1 MSRGVFAVVLLLA
14 SAAAAKCSPD
24 GLFVFPTAGSVIPT
38 NSRFILEGVGKEKA
52 RVERLSQ
59 HAAESGEDLVLKAV
73 DDVVIVKLGK
83 TKGVDYWTSDMN
95 RVAVV
100 LTPNRPLIPHRQYTL
115 LIDKLLP
122 GYQMLND
129 TGMDTMTWT
138 TGGNP
143 DKSIKDPNDPRLTGV
158 DKTAPKYQV
167 KPAVAEGYYRK
178 DSNESYLKLRTTLA
192 EEAAAY
198 FVVTLKRARGAS
210 AEQRY
215 PVPIN
220 GGEASVGHDACSGSF
235 VFEDGRAYKMTIET
249 FDSAGNKCT
258 EVLKPIEVQAPRPG
272 LQ

>member
-1 MSRGVFAVVLLLA
+1 MFRAAFAFCLLLA
-14 SAAAAKCSPD
+14 SVAAAKCQPD
-24 GLFVFPTAGSVIPT
+24 GLFVFPTPGSVIPT

-52 RVERLSQ
+52 RVERLS
-59 HAAESGEDLVLKAV
+59 SGEDLVLKAV
-73 DDVVIVKLGK
+73 DDVVIVKIGK

-100 LTPNRPLIPHRQYTL
+100 LVPNRPLIPHRQYTL

-122 GYQMLND
+122 GYQVLNE
-129 TGMDTMTWT
+129 TGLETMTWT
-138 TGGNP
+138 TGGG
-143 DKSIKDPNDPRLTGV
+143 DKNVKDVNDPRVTGI

-192 EEAAAY
+192 EDAAAY
-198 FVVTLKRARGAS
+198 FVVTLKRARGATT
-210 AEQRY
+210 EQRY

-220 GGEASVGHDACSGSF
+220 GGEASLGHDNCSGSF
-235 VFEDGRAYKMTIET
+235 VFDDGRAYKITIDT
-249 FDSAGNKCT
+249 FDSAGNKCV

>member
-1 MSRGVFAVVLLLA
+1 MGRAVFALLLLA
-14 SAAAAKCSPD
+14 ASASAAKCAPD
-24 GLFVFPTAGSVIPT
+24 GLFVFPTPGSVIPT
-38 NSRFILEGVGKEKA
+38 NSRFILEGVGKEKT
-52 RVERLSQ
+52 RVERLSSG
-59 HAAESGEDLVLKAV
+59 ELTLGEDLVLKAI
-73 DDVVIVKLGK
+73 DDVVIVKIGK
-83 TKGVDYWTSDMN
+83 IKGTDYWTSDMN
-95 RVAVV
+95 RAAVV

-115 LIDKLLP
+115 LIAKLLP
-122 GYQMLND
+122 NYQVLNE
-129 TGMDTMTWT
+129 TGLETMTWT
-138 TGGNP
+138 TGGGAK
-143 DKSIKDPNDPRLTGV
+143 DVKDPTDPRVTGI

-167 KPAVAEGYYRK
+167 KPAVAEGYYKK
-178 DSNESYLKLRTTLA
+178 DSNEAYLKLRTTLA

-198 FVVTLKRARGAS
+198 FVVSLKRARGAS

-249 FDSAGNKCT
+249 FDSAGNKCV